1 MLVRLSEI
9 PYECDVP
16 LTTETAKTGTKIRCL
31 ELLWLGSGRL
41 WLSITRQ

>member
-16 LTTETAKTGTKIRCL
+16 LTTETAKTGTKI
-31 ELLWLGSGRL
+31 SP
-41 WLSITRQ
+41 